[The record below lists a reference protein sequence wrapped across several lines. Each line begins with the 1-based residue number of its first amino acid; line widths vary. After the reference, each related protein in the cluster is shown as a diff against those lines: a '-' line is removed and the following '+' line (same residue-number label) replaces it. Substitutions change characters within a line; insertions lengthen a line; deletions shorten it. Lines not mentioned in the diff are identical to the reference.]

1 MIETGGSVRRGL
13 VLTALAAGAALL
25 IAGCRSEA
33 TPNLESLD
41 STSTAAS
48 GTTVVSAAPIDD
60 APPPSDSAP
69 SSSATATTSDSIS
82 ANEEA
87 ARTAAEAQYTKYW
100 EVFAALPHT
109 PEDQWQAM
117 LADVAVEPLITNTQ
131 DDARVVRDKGR
142 DTYGQVLHRF
152 SWNEPINGADNALL
166 TDCDDSSRAGA
177 YETATGEKVTAGVE
191 RRHMLAS
198 MARGDDGVW
207 RVQQTY
213 YLKDEPC

>member
-48 GTTVVSAAPIDD
+48 GTTVVSAAPIAD

-69 SSSATATTSDSIS
+69 SSATATTGDSIS
-82 ANEEA
+82 TSEEA
-87 ARTAAEAQYTKYW
+87 DRAAAEAQYAKYW

-117 LADVAVEPLITNTQ
+117 LAEVAVEPLITNTQ

-152 SWNEPINGADNALL
+152 SWNEPINGADTAQL
-166 TDCDDSSRAGA
+166 TDCDDSSHAGA
-177 YETATGEKVTAGVE
+177 YETATDQKVTAGVE